1 MTEKYLTKM
10 VGKEVTDERLEQENL
25 DGLADRQWVKNC
37 GQLVCRQTRKEAD
50 AHLQTMKL
58 VGKMMV

>member
-1 MTEKYLTKM
+1 M